1 MGIFP
6 LVVFNDDAYARSR
19 YTRMKLG
26 CYTIT
31 STAAA
36 ADGTTFSAITTTVQ
50 DEIIFSLR

>member
-36 ADGTTFSAITTTVQ
+36 DGTTFSAITTTVQ